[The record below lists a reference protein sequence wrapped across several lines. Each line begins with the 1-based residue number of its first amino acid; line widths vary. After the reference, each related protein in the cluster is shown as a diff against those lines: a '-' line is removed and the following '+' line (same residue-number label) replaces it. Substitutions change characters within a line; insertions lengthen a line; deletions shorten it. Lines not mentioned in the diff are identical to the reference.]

1 MLTVHAGIKKMT
13 CERRWLRLLG
23 RCVINRV
30 DAATGAAAAT
40 VVEKW
45 SSWTT
50 LLPCCNLVRRLVGNH
65 IGQQGSDRNK
75 SFGIR
80 NMTSLLCRLLLGL
93 VIISSCSQLLQ
104 AVRNNKTSS
113 VRIQNEMSIGLSVS
127 ARWPADSH
135 TDGPRS
141 NGNNSCR

>member
-1 MLTVHAGIKKMT
+1 MLTVQAGIKKMT

-50 LLPCCNLVRRLVGNH
+50 QLPCCNLVRRLVGNH

-104 AVRNNKTSS
+104 AVRNKKTKVAHYDRLLAR
-113 VRIQNEMSIGLSVS
+113 VRSAAATYRTRSRMSTTRASK
-127 ARWPADSH
+127 H
-135 TDGPRS
+135 
-141 NGNNSCR
+141 N